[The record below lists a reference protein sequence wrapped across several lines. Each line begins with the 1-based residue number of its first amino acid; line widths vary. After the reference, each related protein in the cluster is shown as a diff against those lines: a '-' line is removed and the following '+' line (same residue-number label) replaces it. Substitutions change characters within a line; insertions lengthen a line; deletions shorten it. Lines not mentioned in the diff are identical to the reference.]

1 MNGVARVR
9 HIDRLID
16 IHHVEEK
23 TAAELQPLSPR
34 APGLVFGE
42 RDPIE
47 LVWTDVSYEV
57 DVGTKAVKTT
67 RKILKEVSGSAAPGE
82 LVAIMGSSGA
92 VSVCSRLG

>member
-57 DVGTKAVKTT
+57 DGGTKTT